1 MTAKIFTSLLVLL
14 LSQTM
19 WAQTAFPK
27 VINISNNSKVIEE
40 LSSVYKHSLFLAS
53 ENDFVKTM
61 ENWKRAL
68 TDMEQYANEID
79 FDLKGVQM
87 WMKIYWAKDGNID
100 HITYY
105 LLDKSIN
112 IDTKELEA
120 FLSSYIKNKKL
131 PIKYE
136 HKFSYDSRVVFPLY
150 LMR

>member
-1 MTAKIFTSLLVLL
+1 MTTKIFTCLLVLL
-14 LSQTM
+14 LSQTAWTQKM
-19 WAQTAFPK
+19 LPK
-27 VINISNNSKVIEE
+27 VVNISNNSKLLEE

-53 ENDFVKTM
+53 DEDFVQTM
-61 ENWKRAL
+61 KHWKQTL
-68 TDMEQYANEID
+68 TDMEKYANEID

-87 WMKIYWAKDGNID
+87 WMKVYWSKDGNID

-112 IDTKELEA
+112 IDTIELEA
-120 FLSSYIKNKKL
+120 FLRSFIKNNKL

-136 HKFSYDSRVVFPLY
+136 HKFSYDSRVMFPLY